1 MTRTISVT
9 PRGMAIAAVAV
20 VLTGLV
26 LYLGGRWHE
35 RSRAQTT
42 DAALRAE
49 ISGLEGERDRAGE
62 SLAAARVQL
71 ALLRARSLLFE
82 TALDLERRN
91 FGTAN
96 ERLDAAA
103 RELDAARE
111 AGGGPEIEEI
121 RGEIESLDLRVAE
134 NLQQQRSLVLALAA
148 RLEEVLGRGAE

>member
-9 PRGMAIAAVAV
+9 RRGWVIAAVAV

-26 LYLGGRWHE
+26 LYVGGRWHE
-35 RSRAQTT
+35 RSRTQTT

-49 ISGLEGERDRAGE
+49 ISDLERERARGAE

-71 ALLRARSLLFE
+71 ALLKTRTLLFE

-96 ERLDAAA
+96 ERLEAAA
-103 RELDAARE
+103 RELAAARE
-111 AGGGPEIEEI
+111 AGGGPEIAEI
-121 RGEIESLDLRVAE
+121 RDEIAGLDLRVAE
-134 NLQQQRSLVLALAA
+134 DLQQQRSRVLALAA
-148 RLEEVLGRGAE
+148 RLEEVLGRGPE